1 MISTLASRDGRI
13 IDSIMLDSIDVSFTN
28 LFGPYVTQAFY
39 VYFKEK
45 FGLTRES
52 MVSQLDRFLSAIH
65 ETFGVEQERAIAR
78 VFYTNLGLQ
87 FNDQWNHTLLEYLNE
102 AKRTLCSRVVEN
114 HEHTKVQKFDPYRR
128 LTPRNSIIQLDPT
141 HAPLG

>member
-1 MISTLASRDGRI
+1 MTSTLASRNGHD
-13 IDSIMLDSIDVSFTN
+13 IDSTMLDSIDASFTN

-65 ETFGVEQERAIAR
+65 ETFGVDQERAVAR

-87 FNDQWNHTLLEYLNE
+87 FNDRWNYTLLEYLNE
-102 AKRTLCSRVVEN
+102 AKRTLGRQAVEN
-114 HEHTKVQKFDPYRR
+114 HGHTKVQKFNPYHR
-128 LTPRNSIIQLDPT
+128 LTPRNCTIQPDPT
-141 HAPLG
+141 HEPLG